1 MGQLLIIEIVLF
13 RSFKTSYRLEMRTRL
28 VEEECDDVKMHEL
41 AQKTNLLDALHLM
54 AMSWTN
60 SDESSLNF
68 NHGVFSKEPIEMPS
82 DLSEEVSILLST
94 FYFN

>member
-1 MGQLLIIEIVLF
+1 MSFNTRDCSF

-28 VEEECDDVKMHEL
+28 LEEEECDDMKMHEL

-60 SDESSLNF
+60 SEEPLNF
-68 NHGVFSKEPIEMPS
+68 NHGVFSKEPIQMPD
-82 DLSEEVSILLST
+82 DLSEEVPIS
-94 FYFN
+94 Y